1 MKKSLIKKLLLAG
14 VIVGVAVG
22 SYVLYLLNMP
32 HRDIQGE
39 KAFTEIN
46 AKGLVDEFLFNL
58 DTANE
63 KYLDQVII
71 VEGTVSETYEDQ
83 KGQVVVVFAVEE
95 RVVGVSC
102 TFMEETNENARNLK
116 KGEVVRVKG
125 VLQSGAEIDED
136 LGLNEDVILEKCDV
150 V

>member
-1 MKKSLIKKLLLAG
+1 MKKSIIKKLLITG
-14 VIVGVAVG
+14 IIVAVVVG
-22 SYVLYLLNMP
+22 AYVVYLLNMP

-39 KAFTEIN
+39 KAFIEIN
-46 AKGLVDEFLFNL
+46 AKGLVDEFLL
-58 DTANE
+58 DLEAANE

-71 VEGTVSETYEDQ
+71 VEGIVSGQFEDQ
-83 KGQVVVVFAVEE
+83 KGQVVIMLSVEE
-95 RVVGVSC
+95 QVVGVSC
-102 TFMEETNENARNLK
+102 TFMEETNDNARNLK
-116 KGEVVRVKG
+116 KGEKVKIKG